1 MKEYVPPQAPR
12 IRCGCRERECAGSI
26 IVLIP
31 PQAPRIRCGCRGSGY
46 ARRRTRSTASSSE
59 NPLRMPLHFRFA
71 SVGPAYRL
79 KLRES
84 AADAA
89 DPSRAGGLVAFPPQ
103 APRIRCGCRESDI
116 ASSGRSGTA
125 SSSENPLRMPHG
137 NRIEKKGGKSASSS
151 ENPLRM
157 PPIRAAICA
166 TRRFRLKLRESAADA
181 ALLATQLDRLQ
192 FPASSSENPLRMPLP
207 SARCR
212 QCPSARLKLRE
223 SAADAALGRLVLG
236 DPSCPPQAPRI
247 RCGCRIT
254 PATICRYATGRLKL
268 RESAADA
275 ARLPKTDCR
284 NAGPASSSE
293 NPLRMPLVAVVDE
306 ARPAFRLKLRES
318 AADAATFSFS
328 SSPHFTP
335 PQAPRIR
342 CGCRSGGSGA
352 ASRSTAAS
360 SSENP
365 LRMPRVSLYS
375 PSVLMY
381 RLKLRESA
389 ADAAQSAST

>member
-181 ALLATQLDRLQ
+181 ADRT
-192 FPASSSENPLRMPLP
+192 
-207 SARCR
+207 ARER
-212 QCPSARLKLRE
+212 RRAP
-223 SAADAALGRLVLG
+223 
-236 DPSCPPQAPRI
+236 PPQAPRI
-247 RCGCRIT
+247 RCGCR
-254 PATICRYATGRLKL
+254 
-268 RESAADA
+268 
-275 ARLPKTDCR
+275 
-284 NAGPASSSE
+284 
-293 NPLRMPLVAVVDE
+293 
-306 ARPAFRLKLRES
+306 
-318 AADAATFSFS
+318 
-328 SSPHFTP
+328 
-335 PQAPRIR
+335 
-342 CGCRSGGSGA
+342 
-352 ASRSTAAS
+352 
-360 SSENP
+360 
-365 LRMPRVSLYS
+365 
-375 PSVLMY
+375 
-381 RLKLRESA
+381 
-389 ADAAQSAST
+389 